1 MMMPL
6 FQMILISDHDHDGGK
21 NKHVLYCRSA
31 LMTGIYPYKEHNRTI
46 TTKKRKLKSLLKSSY
61 FPNIPLGEKKKK
73 MNIYFIIISSMPLID
88 YTKIES

>member
-1 MMMPL
+1 MPL

-46 TTKKRKLKSLLKSSY
+46 TTTKTEIEILAEKFLFSKHSFGGK
-61 FPNIPLGEKKKK
+61 KKKK

>member
-61 FPNIPLGEKKKK
+61 FPNIPLRGKKK
-73 MNIYFIIISSMPLID
+73 
-88 YTKIES
+88 IEYLFYYY

>member
-31 LMTGIYPYKEHNRTI
+31 LMTGIYPYKEHNRSII
-46 TTKKRKLKSLLKSSY
+46 TNKG
-61 FPNIPLGEKKKK
+61 N
-73 MNIYFIIISSMPLID
+73 
-88 YTKIES
+88 